1 MNDLQQELRD
11 LKGFIE
17 DLKADRAAQKEKEKK
32 ESWTKYTSLSLV
44 FIAVLAA
51 VANQWAGKYSSR
63 VLVRLNDATYN
74 QSQASDQWAYY
85 QAKSI
90 KQNLYELAREQ
101 ANGKTDPASEEKAK
115 AKIEKYEKEKADI
128 TQQAKKFEEQRDADR
143 KEAAQAS
150 AKGGR
155 MGQAVAVYQVA
166 IALGS
171 LCLLTKR
178 KPLWYM
184 ALLFSAYATIEM
196 IKAWMM

>member
-11 LKGFIE
+11 LKGFIA
-17 DLKADRAAQKEKEKK
+17 DLKADRSAQKEKEKK
-32 ESWTKYTSLSLV
+32 EAWTKYTSLSLV

-101 ANGKTDPASEEKAK
+101 ASGKTDPASEEKAK
-115 AKIEKYEKEKADI
+115 LKIEKYEKEKAEI
-128 TQQAKKFEEQRDADR
+128 TQQAKKLEEQRDADR

-178 KPLWYM
+178 KALWYI
-184 ALLFSAYATIEM
+184 ALIFSAYATIET
-196 IKAWMM
+196 IRAWMM